1 MTKLFYTIG
10 FMVLMMCTT
19 SCGKWLDVES
29 VKEAS
34 EDDMF
39 SNTKGFYSVLNGLYL
54 RMGESSLYGQ
64 NMTWGALDAWGRVYE
79 LNASVTAHEGYIA
92 LRDLNYEAK
101 KVKGFASSMW
111 EYGYKIIARA
121 NNLIQNIEKKDS
133 SFFQNLAVEKG
144 LLMGEA
150 KAVRALMH
158 LDLLRVFG
166 QSAELDAAGAY
177 IPWVDEYPSVVNPPV
192 SSEIVLARV
201 IADLEESKTLLAVY
215 DTLKTNQQWLFETSN
230 RFNEKVVPPAG
241 SFYSSRGSHLNY
253 LAVTGVLA
261 RAYLWAGDHD
271 KALEQAAELV
281 KYVTNKR
288 LAFTPSTSITTNPK
302 MMDDVLFA
310 LYNKNLIDGYS
321 TYCDPTSS
329 SAFYIEDPDLF
340 KQISADKRVNLLGTK
355 NVLTKY
361 MEGKTTDVEEL
372 IPMFRLSEAFYIA
385 GECYAKAGDMTSAVD
400 VLNTVR
406 KARGISAKLS
416 NTLSE
421 TEFME
426 ELISDARKDLC
437 GEGQLLFLYKRLN
450 KPVYYSAGGRFMHNG
465 KLVMPK
471 PTSESAM

>member
-1 MTKLFYTIG
+1 MTKLLYTIG
-10 FMVLMMCTT
+10 FMVLVVCTT
-19 SCGKWLDVES
+19 SCDKWLDVES

-54 RMGESSLYGQ
+54 RMGETSLYGQ

-79 LNASVTAHEGYIA
+79 LNASVTGHEGYIA
-92 LRDLNYEAK
+92 IRDLNYDTD
-101 KVKGFASSMW
+101 KVKGYASSIW
-111 EYGYKIIARA
+111 ENGYKIIARA
-121 NNLIQNIEKKDS
+121 NNLLQNIEKKDS
-133 SFFQNLAVEKG
+133 SFFLNLGVEKG
-144 LLMGEA
+144 VLQGEA
-150 KAVRALMH
+150 KAIRALLH

-166 QSAELDAAGAY
+166 QAPVLDAKGVY
-177 IPWVDEYPSVVNPPV
+177 IPWIEEYPSIVNLPV
-192 SSEIVLARV
+192 ATETVLSRV
-201 IADLEESKTLLAVY
+201 IADLVESKQLLAVY
-215 DTLKTNQQWLFETSN
+215 DTLKVNQQWLFEKTN
-230 RFNEKVVPPAG
+230 RFSEKVVPPAG
-241 SFYSSRGSHLNY
+241 AFYACRGSHLNY
-253 LAVTGVLA
+253 LAVTGLLA
-261 RAYLWAGDHD
+261 RTYLWAGNYE

-281 KYVTNKR
+281 KLVTDKR
-288 LAFTPSTSITTNPK
+288 LAFTPATSITSNPK

-310 LYNKNLIDGYS
+310 LNNKDLVDAYS

-329 SAFYIEDPDLF
+329 SAFYIEDPNLF
-340 KQISADKRVNLLGTK
+340 RQISTDKRINLLGTK

-361 MEGKTTDVEEL
+361 MEDKTVDLEKL

-385 GECYAKAGDMTSAVD
+385 GECYAKAGDITSAVE

-421 TEFME
+421 SEFME

-450 KPVYYSAGGRFMHNG
+450 KPIYYSAGGRFVHNG

-471 PTSESAM
+471 PTSESAI